1 MNPIARL
8 RENPR
13 RAAVALGYA
22 FVVLVVSV
30 VPTPPGSLTPMG
42 PFGLVG
48 LDKWVHAVGYAG
60 LGFAVASAI
69 RARGREEVAAAVVAA
84 GAFGAGIELV
94 QATLPYRSFGVA
106 DAGANLVGAALGGI
120 VWVVVARGSES
131 RR

>member
-22 FVVLVVSV
+22 FVVLVASV

-42 PFGLVG
+42 PLGLVG
-48 LDKWVHAVGYAG
+48 LDKWVHAAGYAG
-60 LGFAVASAI
+60 LGFGFAAAT

-84 GAFGAGIELV
+84 GAFGAGIEVV
-94 QATLPYRSFGVA
+94 QAVLPYRSFGVA
-106 DAGANLVGAALGGI
+106 DAGANLVGAVLGGV
-120 VWVVVARGSES
+120 VWVALVRVAES